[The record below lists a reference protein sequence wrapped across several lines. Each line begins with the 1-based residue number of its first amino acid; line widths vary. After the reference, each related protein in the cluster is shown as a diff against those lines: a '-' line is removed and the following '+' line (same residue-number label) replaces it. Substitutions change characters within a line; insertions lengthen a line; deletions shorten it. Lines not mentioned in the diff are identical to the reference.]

1 VNLCNFDNLIGP
13 YHDGELDSNRR
24 AEVEGHLPGCPQCT
38 AHLASL
44 RRISTRLSAFPI
56 GDISLTEQSRLHR
69 LLNRATVEL
78 ADRAILRMALPLA
91 ALAACVLVV
100 TSVWLADTM
109 KGPGAGPVSGPTQ
122 GNTLASDDW
131 EQVAVTLHSDS
142 RLPDWMVRG
151 LGGDAP

>member
-1 VNLCNFDNLIGP
+1 MNLCKFDNLIGS
-13 YHDGELDSNRR
+13 YHDGELNPNRR
-24 AEVEGHLPGCPQCT
+24 AEVETHLPACPQCT

-44 RRISTRLSAFPI
+44 RRISTRLSAFPV

-109 KGPGAGPVSGPTQ
+109 KGPGSGP
-122 GNTLASDDW
+122 
-131 EQVAVTLHSDS
+131 DS
-142 RLPDWMVRG
+142 SAFPNL
-151 LGGDAP
+151 